1 LDAGGK
7 VNIITAVKTDAL
19 TFDTRSSTFSLG
31 RLNVSRKPIRRSNPA
46 KEQGEFGKFS
56 RLLDR
61 LLRVPHDKIKAEL
74 DAEKSRRAPK
84 RKRAAVGHAFR
95 DTD

>member
-1 LDAGGK
+1 
-7 VNIITAVKTDAL
+7 L
-19 TFDTRSSTFSLG
+19 TFGTRSSTFILR
-31 RLNVSRKPIRRSNPA
+31 RLNVVPKPTRHRDPA
-46 KEQGEFGKFS
+46 KEQGELGRFT

-61 LLRVPHDKIKAEL
+61 LLSVPHEKIKAEL
-74 DAEKSRRAPK
+74 DAEKRTPK